1 MSPIP
6 ETSGSIPME
15 VNPSVEQGK
24 RLGARGRTSGEQDRS
39 FASIALPMMKEYSEK
54 LDSYSQRLLAVWNQ
68 KGSFLGTWNTDQELI
83 RDTLIRAV
91 KYLKPSLRKWIDAGS
106 AMVEEGRLSGA
117 ERLALETRLA
127 ELEVQ
132 YLNILD
138 VVKLFGE
145 SLAP

>member
-1 MSPIP
+1 MSPLP
-6 ETSGSIPME
+6 EVSESLPME
-15 VNPSVEQGK
+15 AIPAVAQGK

-54 LDSYSQRLLAVWNQ
+54 LDSYSQRLIAVWNQ

-83 RDTLIRAV
+83 RDGIIRAV

-106 AMVEEGRLSGA
+106 AVVEEGGLSGA

-145 SLAP
+145 SLVP